1 MEGFTLT
8 TLVESVTT
16 WFTAVIGWMG
26 DLIDVIVDNPVLLTV
41 VVILPITG
49 FAVGMLRRLFS
60 LSA

>member
-1 MEGFTLT
+1 MDTFTLA
-8 TLVESVTT
+8 TLVENVTT

-26 DLIDVIVDNPVLLTV
+26 DLIDVIVSNPVLLTV

-49 FAVGMLRRLFS
+49 FAVGMLSRLFN